1 MPCPVQTSISVIG
14 GKWKPGI
21 LYRFRDRTMRLSE
34 MRREMP
40 WVSEAVLVR
49 MLRELEADGLI
60 SRHDHG
66 TWPRRVDYALT
77 EYGKTV
83 IPVLDAIASW
93 GDGPY
98 RAERRGG
105 GGLGPHSHSSAPFF
119 HS

>member
-1 MPCPVQTSISVIG
+1 MPCPVQTSIAVIG

-21 LYRFRDRTMRLSE
+21 LYRFRDRSLRLSE

-49 MLRELEADGLI
+49 MLREMEADGLI

-83 IPVLDAIASW
+83 IPILDAIAGW
-93 GDGPY
+93 GDDHL
-98 RAERRGG
+98 RRITEPTDG
-105 GGLGPHSHSSAPFF
+105 
-119 HS
+119 